1 MSLIVNNK
9 YTSYLKQLENS
20 YDRPVEFV
28 ELVNLA
34 KTQIRRGK
42 YNTSEL
48 LNVWKKLMR
57 GLKYTSESCEQNI
70 LCLLDNEIPLLNY
83 AYDYEAFYDFIQY
96 STYDFYTKLIYRL
109 HKNHF
114 QFDGFVSE
122 KKYSISQDFNRNCPL
137 MNCIDLMIK
146 HSKQNTFDSYSSKYE
161 FMLENTKHKTFI
173 IQYSKE
179 GIVRY
184 ETPLSIAQVSEP
196 VINIL
201 VKYETK
207 SPPNKKCTDCEPCY
221 ENFFKINVIQQ
232 RKNENKYRKLYD
244 HLKKRKESMKGTSLN
259 GVPNEVDLNAID
271 EDDDPNEV
279 DLNAIDEKTMNR
291 RNIPWNHNPNENYYP
306 NGHVRKYPY
315 VVVGGIGG
323 SGTRMVASVLA
334 TLGLNIGSDLN
345 ESFDNL
351 SYTLLFKHLKIN
363 KSNYNSH
370 YEILRKAIVAEKL
383 TQHEIDIVNKMTI
396 DKRPHHARTWLNEC
410 AKNIITIT
418 DSGKQIKNKYL
429 DELPNI
435 SKRRLEGEW
444 GWKEPNSH
452 MILNY
457 LQTNQPKTKF
467 IMVVRN
473 GLDMA
478 FSSNQNQL
486 RLWGPSIFSEAGVK
500 YEKDKKG
507 YIVYTPRLSL
517 KYWTIVHRKIWEMS
531 KKNTNTLF
539 IINFDDMCLRKE
551 LWLGKL
557 CDFLEIDRDVV
568 KELVPLVGDQSDGI
582 GRYKKEILKDG
593 VEPFDAE
600 DVEFV
605 REMGFDTDGIKNVK
619 LNTNYPILKQT
630 NKINKTEKNKTRN
643 SNALKIISKN
653 HKLRKSVKFSNYNPY
668 ERDSPYVV
676 IGAVG
681 GSGTRLIA
689 NMMYAM
695 GVNMGTNV
703 NESFDNNVFVYLLR
717 RVKTLELSDQKFD
730 MYLDILYKTF
740 GMKSGLS
747 ITYEENDIINE
758 LSTTPGQQFKS
769 GWLKMHAKIIRDM
782 VKNPNKG
789 LTEKTK
795 LMFEKINSEIKLIN
809 KPLNNKWGW
818 KAPNSH
824 VVMLRLH
831 KVYPRMKYIMV
842 IRNGL
847 DMALSDNMNQIIL
860 WGPLLF
866 PKGSYEVDKNND
878 LIPTPRLALKYWCIV
893 HKRILEEAG
902 QMGKQLYLLN
912 YEILCE
918 EPHKTI
924 QDMLTFLNVKPTD
937 VLVDTLAGLI
947 KKSEGINRYKKFSE
961 KERREMFDP
970 EDVAYVG
977 RLGFQT
983 D

>member
-1 MSLIVNNK
+1 MNLIVNNK
-9 YTSYLKQLENS
+9 YMSYLKQLENS
-20 YDRPVEFV
+20 YDKPIKFV
-28 ELVNLA
+28 VLVGLA
-34 KTQIRRGK
+34 KTQIHLGK

-57 GLKYTSESCEQNI
+57 GLKDKSESCEQNI
-70 LCLLDNEIPLLNY
+70 LCLLNNKIPLLNY
-83 AYDYEAFYDFIQY
+83 AYDYEGFYDFIQY
-96 STYDFYTKLIYRL
+96 STPEFYTKLIYIL
-109 HKNHF
+109 HKNGF
-114 QFDGFVSE
+114 RFDGFVYE
-122 KKYSISQDFNRNCPL
+122 TKYSISQDFNRNCPL

-146 HSKQNTFDSYSSKYE
+146 HSKQNTFDSYSLKYE
-161 FMLENTKHKTFI
+161 FMLEHTKHKTFI
-173 IQYSKE
+173 IQYGKD

-207 SPPNKKCTDCEPCY
+207 TPPNKKCTDCEPCY

-271 EDDDPNEV
+271 EDGVPNEV

-291 RNIPWNHNPNENYYP
+291 RNIPWNHNPNENYSP
-306 NGHVRKYPY
+306 DGRVRKYPY

-351 SYTLLFKHLKIN
+351 SYTLLFKHIKIN
-363 KSNYNSH
+363 ESNYNSL

-383 TQHEIDIVNKMTI
+383 SQSEIEIVNKMTI

-410 AKNIITIT
+410 AKNIINIT
-418 DSGKQIKNKYL
+418 QHGKQLKNKYL

-435 SKRRLEGEW
+435 SNRRLEGEW

-457 LQTNQPKTKF
+457 LQKYQKKTKF

-568 KELVPLVGDQSDGI
+568 NELVPLVGDQSAGI
-582 GRYKKEILKDG
+582 GRYKRELLKDG

-605 REMGFDTDGIKNVK
+605 REMGFDTDGLKNVT
-619 LNTNYPILKQT
+619 LNTNYPILNQT
-630 NKINKTEKNKTRN
+630 NQINKTEKNKTRN
-643 SNALKIISKN
+643 SNAIKIISKN
-653 HKLRKSVKFSNYNPY
+653 NHKRTVKFSNYNPY
-668 ERDSPYVV
+668 ERDYPYVV

-717 RVKTLELSDQKFD
+717 RVKTLELSNKEFD
-730 MYLDILYKTF
+730 TYLDILYKTF

-747 ITYEENDIINE
+747 LTHEENDIINE
-758 LSTTPGQQFKS
+758 LSRTPGQQFKS
-769 GWLKMHAKIIRDM
+769 GWLKMHAKIIRGM
-782 VKNPNKG
+782 VLNPNKG

-795 LMFEKINSEIKLIN
+795 LMFEKINSEINLTK
-809 KPLNNKWGW
+809 KPLENKWGW

-847 DMALSDNMNQIIL
+847 DMALSENMNQIIL

-866 PKGSYEVDKNND
+866 PKGTYEVDDKKE

-893 HKRILEEAG
+893 HKRIFEEAK

-918 EPHKTI
+918 EPRETI
-924 QDMLTFLNVKPTD
+924 QDMLTFLNVKRTD
-937 VLVDTLAGLI
+937 GLVDTLTGLI
-947 KKSEGINRYKKFSE
+947 KKSEGVNRYKNLSE
-961 KERREMFDP
+961 TERREMFDP

-977 RLGFQT
+977 SLGFQT